1 MAEEALA
8 SLGALTRTRTRLITW
23 PPRLR
28 ALSNIAFRSGSVEFS
43 CTTGTRATG
52 PSARAGI
59 ANAATSAATI
69 VTRAETAGDSLVGLF
84 ITILHFLSGIPALEQ
99 RTTSGLPVGGIGSR
113 CGQARRGSGRARDG
127 GGT

>member
-8 SLGALTRTRTRLITW
+8 SLGALPRTRTRLITW

-43 CTTGTRATG
+43 CTAGTRATG

-59 ANAATSAATI
+59 ANAAKI
-69 VTRAETAGDSLVGLF
+69 VTRAETGSDLLVGLF
-84 ITILHFLSGIPALEQ
+84 IASFLFALQKSSSEDILRCQ
-99 RTTSGLPVGGIGSR
+99 RREDATASR
-113 CGQARRGSGRARDG
+113 AA
-127 GGT
+127 

>member
-8 SLGALTRTRTRLITW
+8 SLGALPLTRTRLMTW

-43 CTTGTRATG
+43 RTAGTRATG

-59 ANAATSAATI
+59 ASAATSTATI
-69 VTRAETAGDSLVGLF
+69 VTRAETGGDSLVGLF
-84 ITILHFLSGIPALEQ
+84 IVSFLSALQKSSSEDILRCQRDSYAGRPPPAA
-99 RTTSGLPVGGIGSR
+99 IH
-113 CGQARRGSGRARDG
+113 
-127 GGT
+127 